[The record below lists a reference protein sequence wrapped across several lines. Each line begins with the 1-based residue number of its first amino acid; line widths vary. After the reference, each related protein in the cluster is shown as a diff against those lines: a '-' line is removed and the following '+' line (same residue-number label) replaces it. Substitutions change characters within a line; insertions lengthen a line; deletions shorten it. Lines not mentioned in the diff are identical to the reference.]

1 VVDPGRPLIFERRGG
16 IMKLVATR
24 EQLHEMIDDLPE
36 ADVDPV
42 AEILAS
48 RVEHPVLQVVE
59 DTPVDDEQPS
69 AEEEAAKAA
78 SPARRKAI
86 EHLLRIASGEDDGYD
101 FSVSEQLHAAR

>member
-1 VVDPGRPLIFERRGG
+1 
-16 IMKLVATR
+16 MKLVATR

-48 RVEHPVLQVVE
+48 RSNGSEPIVQVIE
-59 DTPVDDEQPS
+59 DTPVDDEQPT

>member
-1 VVDPGRPLIFERRGG
+1 
-16 IMKLVATR
+16 MKLVATR

-48 RVEHPVLQVVE
+48 RVEPGDAQNAAQ
-59 DTPVDDEQPS
+59 DEPQD
-69 AEEEAAKAA
+69 ALEFL
-78 SPARRKAI
+78 RR
-86 EHLLRIASGEDDGYD
+86 LDSGEEDGYD